1 MLRLGRLGSL
11 VIIVMMIGFWVW
23 FFTKAPL
30 LHYQSVLM
38 HGYASALTSIGRMLD
53 SESITQK
60 PITVDNSLVES
71 HEDCDNKPPKH
82 GAQYVFS
89 TQTDLKL
96 KSRLFVNNDHIYP
109 VWITLFDIGSLEPAF
124 SFYIQPG
131 KHGKLQLPVGAYEVE
146 VQSGTS
152 WCNYLI
158 GFEKPAILDPD
169 VIVNISPNE
178 IEYIRISAYGSTPAD
193 MMFSN
198 TESVALTN
206 DKGQNVHGRG
216 SLVLQPV
223 IGNQYA
229 VQGSI
234 NKKPVFFLVDTGAT
248 DVVVSHSFAMHA
260 GIKGC
265 KKILISTA
273 STASGANEGCLGK
286 ADELVIGQFVFK
298 DVEVGYSKAMPE
310 DTFLLGM
317 SILSQFKLVQ
327 QGEQMVLSR

>member
-1 MLRLGRLGSL
+1 
-11 VIIVMMIGFWVW
+11 
-23 FFTKAPL
+23 
-30 LHYQSVLM
+30 
-38 HGYASALTSIGRMLD
+38 
-53 SESITQK
+53 
-60 PITVDNSLVES
+60 
-71 HEDCDNKPPKH
+71 
-82 GAQYVFS
+82 VFS

-124 SFYIQPG
+124 SFYIQPN

-158 GFEKPAILDPD
+158 GFEQPAILDPD
-169 VIVNISPNE
+169 AIVNISPNE
-178 IEYIRISAYGSTPAD
+178 IETIRISAYGSTPAD

-206 DKGQNVHGRG
+206 DKGQSVQGRG

-223 IGNQYA
+223 TGNHYA

-234 NKKPVFFLVDTGAT
+234 NQKPVFFLVDTGAT
-248 DVVVSHSFAMHA
+248 GVSVPYSFAMHA
-260 GIKGC
+260 GIQGC
-265 KKILISTA
+265 KKSMST
-273 STASGANEGCLGK
+273 TANGVVETCIGK
-286 ADELVIGQFVFK
+286 ADELIIGQFVFR
-298 DVEVGYSKAMPE
+298 DVEVGYSKGMPE

>member
-38 HGYASALTSIGRMLD
+38 HGYASVKTSIGRMLD
-53 SESITQK
+53 SESIAQK
-60 PITVDNSLVES
+60 AIAVDADLVANQESCNS
-71 HEDCDNKPPKH
+71 KPPQH
-82 GAQYVFS
+82 GTQYVFS

-109 VWITLFDIGSLEPAF
+109 VWITLFDIGSLEPAL
-124 SFYIQPG
+124 SVYIQPG
-131 KHGKLQLPVGAYEVE
+131 KHSKLELPVGAYEVE

-158 GFEKPAILDPD
+158 GFEQPAILDPD
-169 VIVNISPNE
+169 AIVNISPNE
-178 IEYIRISAYGSTPAD
+178 IETIRLSAYGSKPAD

-198 TESVALTN
+198 TESVVVTGDNGL
-206 DKGQNVHGRG
+206 KVQGRG

-223 IGNQYA
+223 AGNHYA
-229 VQGSI
+229 VEGSI
-234 NKKPVFFLVDTGAT
+234 NQKPVFFMVDTGAT
-248 DVVVSHSFAMHA
+248 KVAVPYSFAMHA
-260 GIKGC
+260 GIDGC
-265 KKILISTA
+265 KRERVR
-273 STASGANEGCLGK
+273 TASGVDEGCLGK

-317 SILSQFKLVQ
+317 SILSQFKMVQ

>member
-38 HGYASALTSIGRMLD
+38 HGYASVKTSIGRMLD
-53 SESITQK
+53 SESIAQK
-60 PITVDNSLVES
+60 AIAVDAGLVENQES
-71 HEDCDNKPPKH
+71 CNSKPPQH
-82 GAQYVFS
+82 GTQYVFS

-206 DKGQNVHGRG
+206 DKGQNVQGRG

-223 IGNQYA
+223 TGNHYA

-234 NKKPVFFLVDTGAT
+234 NQKPVFFLVDTGAT
-248 DVVVSHSFAMHA
+248 GVSVPYSFAMHA
-260 GIKGC
+260 GIQGC
-265 KKILISTA
+265 KKSLST
-273 STASGANEGCLGK
+273 TANGVVEQCIGN
-286 ADELVIGQFVFK
+286 ADELIIGQFVFK
-298 DVEVGYSKAMPE
+298 DVEVGYSKGMPE